1 MPFMPAESPMPRR
14 APDVVERV
22 TGFCRMLR
30 ERGLRVTPAESVD
43 AVRAVGLVDLGD
55 RLDLHLAL
63 RALLTT
69 RRDELALFDA
79 LFAEWWDGPEP
90 KEAKEKAS
98 AAARRTRPQSRA
110 SSDSSANDGGSAALS
125 RWAKGDDDVDQDSFA
140 AVASPSVTDS
150 RATKD
155 FATFDNTDL
164 AELERLTALLAR
176 RLKARRSRRWK
187 PAFGGSSAR
196 IDLRR
201 TLRLSLKTG
210 GDPVELVRRERKLR
224 RTKLVALCDVSGSMD
239 LYSRFLLQFLYALQH
254 SFARVETFVFSTK
267 LVRITASLARDSY
280 RTALDALARSETGW
294 SGGTKIGASIAEF
307 VAGWPR
313 LVDRRTVVIVLSDGW
328 DTGEPDTLGDAL
340 RVIHRRAGRVVWL
353 NPLLGSAT
361 YEPLTRGMQA
371 ALPHVD
377 VFAAAHNLAS
387 LEALGRHLAL

>member
-1 MPFMPAESPMPRR
+1 
-14 APDVVERV
+14 
-22 TGFCRMLR
+22 
-30 ERGLRVTPAESVD
+30 
-43 AVRAVGLVDLGD
+43 
-55 RLDLHLAL
+55 
-63 RALLTT
+63 
-69 RRDELALFDA
+69 
-79 LFAEWWDGPEP
+79 
-90 KEAKEKAS
+90 
-98 AAARRTRPQSRA
+98 
-110 SSDSSANDGGSAALS
+110 
-125 RWAKGDDDVDQDSFA
+125 
-140 AVASPSVTDS
+140 VASPSVTDS

-176 RLKARRSRRWK
+176 RLNARRSRRWK
-187 PAFGGSSAR
+187 PAFGGSGTR

-280 RTALDALARSETGW
+280 RTALDMLARAETGW

-328 DTGEPDTLGDAL
+328 DTGEPETLGDAL
-340 RVIHRRAGRVVWL
+340 RMIHRRAGRVVWL

-377 VFAAAHNLAS
+377 VFAPAHNLAS